1 MQENHK
7 MKNIINKIALKTGLL
22 LVMSSMLEASVEN
35 ENMVTLPKMYIV
47 SIGLV
52 TLFVMLVL
60 IVSFLRQRKTVKYK
74 NELIIEHEEK
84 IKFLRQ
90 INAENEYKQ
99 TQKEYANEKTFLEF
113 QHTVTTLKEKIND
126 GTKNQVVAK
135 LEAWKNKREQQLKR
149 VNLG

>member
-1 MQENHK
+1 M
-7 MKNIINKIALKTGLL
+7 GLL
-22 LVMSSMLEASVEN
+22 LILSSMLEASVEN
-35 ENMVTLPKMYIV
+35 ENVVTLPKMYIL

-60 IVSFLRQRKTVKYK
+60 IVSFFRQRKTLKHK

-99 TQKEYANEKTFLEF
+99 TQKEHTNEKTLLEL
-113 QHTVTTLKEKIND
+113 QHTITTLEEKIND

>member
-1 MQENHK
+1 M
-7 MKNIINKIALKTGLL
+7 GLL
-22 LVMSSMLEASVEN
+22 LILSSMLEASVEN
-35 ENMVTLPKMYIV
+35 ENVVTLPKMYIL

-60 IVSFLRQRKTVKYK
+60 IVSFFRQRKIVKHK

-99 TQKEYANEKTFLEF
+99 TQKEHTNEKTLLEL
-113 QHTVTTLKEKIND
+113 QHTITTLEEKIND

>member
-7 MKNIINKIALKTGLL
+7 MKNIINKIVLKTGLL
-22 LVMSSMLEASVEN
+22 LILSNILEASVEN
-35 ENMVTLPKMYIV
+35 KNVITLPKMYIV
-47 SIGLV
+47 SISLV

-60 IVSFLRQRKTVKYK
+60 IYSFLRQRKTLKYK
-74 NELIIEHEEK
+74 NELIVEHEEK

-90 INAENEYKQ
+90 VNAENEYKH
-99 TQKEYANEKTFLEF
+99 TQKEHANEKTFLEF
-113 QHTVTTLKEKIND
+113 QHTITTLEEKIND

-135 LEAWKNKREQQLKR
+135 IEAYRNRRELQLKR

>member
-22 LVMSSMLEASVEN
+22 LIMSSMLEASVEN
-35 ENMVTLPKMYIV
+35 ENVVTLPKMYIV

-52 TLFVMLVL
+52 ALFVMLVL
-60 IVSFLRQRKTVKYK
+60 IYSFFRQRKTVKHK
-74 NELIIEHEEK
+74 NELITEHEEK

-99 TQKEYANEKTFLEF
+99 TQKEHANEKIFLEF
-113 QHTVTTLKEKIND
+113 QHTITTLEEKMND

-135 LEAWKNKREQQLKR
+135 LEVYKNKREQQLKR